1 MHLASPSPANIGAKR
16 KKGKVGQE
24 NNTLYAHPLKVYPVL
39 QKNAQSNTQEM
50 IECSPFM
57 GKQFVL
63 KPVSVW
69 TCFPRPK
76 KKVHLV

>member
-1 MHLASPSPANIGAKR
+1 MR

-24 NNTLYAHPLKVYPVL
+24 NNTLYVHPLKVYPVL

-50 IECSPFM
+50 TDCSPLM
-57 GKQFVL
+57 EKQFVL

-76 KKVHLV
+76 KKKVHLV